1 MWLSD
6 LCVDRQS
13 EFGAAAYRPLKRA
26 KQFQGL
32 QRCWG
37 VRRERLLLGR
47 SAAVVVV
54 KEGRGRRGSERLRGI
69 YNLRSLE

>member
-1 MWLSD
+1 MREAVSRSSTL
-6 LCVDRQS
+6 L
-13 EFGAAAYRPLKRA
+13 G
-26 KQFQGL
+26 G
-32 QRCWG
+32 G

-54 KEGRGRRGSERLRGI
+54 KEGRGRRGSERSRGI